1 MEAPVPPASPDRPG
15 DLPGSRSAI
24 EAVLAPLRDEVEAI
38 DREMTD
44 NRAFLEDRRRRG
56 VDAET
61 RSLLDRA
68 ADSPTAPDSL
78 RRLAREV
85 AAGRLTWDDVFA
97 HRAGADGEAFLA
109 DAFRTARERFADVEV
124 APVPVPEEAHAVGVE
139 PEQVDADL
147 QMTLAIARLE
157 HDSIFRQSLEGR
169 SPDGPTP

>member
-1 MEAPVPPASPDRPG
+1 VPPASPEID
-15 DLPGSRSAI
+15 
-24 EAVLAPLRDEVEAI
+24 AVLAPLRDEVERVDAA
-38 DREMTD
+38 MAN
-44 NRAFLEDRRRRG
+44 NRAFLEERRRRG
-56 VDAET
+56 LDAET

-85 AAGRLTWDDVFA
+85 AAGRLAWDDVFA
-97 HRAGADGEAFLA
+97 HRAGADGEEFLT

-124 APVPVPEEAHAVGVE
+124 APVPVPEEAHAVGVD

-157 HDSIFRQSLEGR
+157 HDSIHRQTYEGP
-169 SPDGPTP
+169 SVDGAAT